1 VGAAI
6 TAGSAAVVAFIA
18 KAFEAGLLAWM
29 ALLVL
34 LIAVRILRGDIRADG
49 VLLHDEGDASVAPE
63 RALTMAIFPVVI
75 ISYAYTALNMNLDVP
90 GPVRLPD
97 VPDYLLNL
105 LLASN
110 GLYLAGKIARG

>member
-1 VGAAI
+1 MLA
-6 TAGSAAVVAFIA
+6 TIA
-18 KAFEAGLLAWM
+18 KVLEAGLLGWM
-29 ALLVL
+29 ALLIL
-34 LIAVRILRGDIRADG
+34 LIGVRILRGDIPADG
-49 VLLHDEGDASVAPE
+49 VLLHNEGDASVAPE

-75 ISYAYTALNMNLDVP
+75 ISYAYTALNMNLEVP

-105 LLASN
+105 LLGSN